1 MESKNKRAIL
11 KDEYPL
17 NLIRALTDEK
27 IEDYGIQTEKITDD
41 VMDGLTHALSTLTER
56 EQRILQL
63 RYQER
68 KTLREIGEAF
78 GVTTEAI
85 RSQEHKALRKLR
97 NPPRLGY
104 IKYGKKGF
112 EKRIAE
118 RRAEHERAFKE
129 RGFKIP
135 IDELDLSVRAFNSLV
150 RKNCATVEDM
160 ISLTTE
166 DIESINNLGPKTKEE
181 IALKLESLGAF
192 HTAWSNYLPKEKV

>member
-1 MESKNKRAIL
+1 MESKSKKAL
-11 KDEYPL
+11 VKDEYPL
-17 NLIRALTDEK
+17 NLIRAITDEK
-27 IEDYGIQTEKITDD
+27 IEEYGIQVEKTTEDFT
-41 VMDGLTHALSTLTER
+41 DGLAYALSSLTER

-68 KTLREIGEAF
+68 KTLREIGEGF
-78 GVTTEAI
+78 GVTPEAI

-97 NPPRLGY
+97 TPPRLGY

-112 EKRIAE
+112 EKVVADRK
-118 RRAEHERAFKE
+118 AEHERAFRE

-150 RKNCATVEDM
+150 RKRCETVED
-160 ISLTTE
+160 IIALTTE

-181 IALKLESLGAF
+181 IALKLESLGAY
-192 HTAWSNYLPKEKV
+192 HTAWTNYLPKEKV